1 MMRACSITAV
11 HARYEVCTTVPDTVR
26 DGPTHVIIMPMMA
39 RCVITPDEPGGS
51 RADMSRGA
59 EEGLQLPWVMSAH
72 HGSTGVVPTVVCGA
86 ETMMRPISSR
96 GQPLQQWLDGII

>member
-1 MMRACSITAV
+1 MYYSAGYNAWPNACHH
-11 HARYEVCTTVPDTVR
+11 HADDGAVR
-26 DGPTHVIIMPMMA
+26 DI
-39 RCVITPDEPGGS
+39 ITPDEPGGS

-86 ETMMRPISSR
+86 ETMLRPISSR